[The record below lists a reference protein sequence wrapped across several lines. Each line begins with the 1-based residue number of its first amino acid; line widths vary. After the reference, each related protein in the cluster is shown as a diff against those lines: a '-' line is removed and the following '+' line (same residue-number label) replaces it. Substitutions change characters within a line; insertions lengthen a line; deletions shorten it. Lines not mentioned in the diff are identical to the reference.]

1 MKEKIRVILRE
12 LYGPE
17 TTNLDKVSIDVITEG
32 LLLEEW
38 FEKEKWATYNQ
49 VLLEIK
55 LLGDT
60 DKMRELQYFMSDDID
75 PKNICINIINKIDN
89 KSTELL
95 RLLEKI
101 KTF

>member
-1 MKEKIRVILRE
+1 MREKISIILRE

-17 TTNLDKVSIDVITEG
+17 ITNLDKISIDVITEG

-55 LLGDT
+55 SLGNT
-60 DKMRELQYFMSDDID
+60 LKTQELQYFMSDSDD
-75 PKNICINIINKIDN
+75 PKNVCIDVINSIDN
-89 KSTELL
+89 KTPELL

>member
-1 MKEKIRVILRE
+1 MKEKIQLILRE

-17 TTNLDKVSIDVITEG
+17 ITNLDKISIDVITEG
-32 LLLEEW
+32 LMLEEW

-49 VLLEIK
+49 ILFEVRK
-55 LLGDT
+55 LGDNHKT
-60 DKMRELQYFMSDDID
+60 QKLQYFISDIDD
-75 PKNICINIINKIDN
+75 PKNMCIEVIDSIDN
-89 KSTELL
+89 KSPELM